1 MNRLNGIIIGLL
13 LSISILGF
21 AQTGE
26 KNFIDQNYIEV
37 TGKAE
42 LNILPDMIYLKIV
55 LYDKNNKDKL
65 TLPEIERKMISKLSE
80 IGIDVNKDLSLLDF
94 VSNLK
99 SYLLKANT
107 VLLTKQYQLIVHD
120 AKILQKIFFEFQEL
134 GISNV
139 SIVKLEHSEI
149 ERYRKEAKVFAIK
162 AAKEK
167 AEMLA
172 IAINQKIGNAIYIQE
187 ADNLNRHTT
196 SNAYA
201 WQGVPSSNLIIRGAS
216 SILSSPSNEP
226 LETDIEF
233 ETIKVES
240 TFLVR
245 FALE

>member
-1 MNRLNGIIIGLL
+1 MKRLNGLIIGLL
-13 LSISILGF
+13 LSISIDGF
-21 AQTGE
+21 AQTGV

-65 TLPEIERKMISKLSE
+65 TLPEIERKMISKLLE

-99 SYLLKANT
+99 SHLLKTNS
-107 VLLTKQYQLIVHD
+107 VVLTKQYQLIVRD
-120 AKILQKIFFEFQEL
+120 AKSLQKVFFEFQEL
-134 GISNV
+134 GISDV

-149 ERYRKEAKVFAIK
+149 ERYRKEAKVFAVK

-167 AEMLA
+167 AEMLV
-172 IAINQKIGNAIYIQE
+172 IALNQKIGKAIFVQE
-187 ADNLNRHTT
+187 QADNLRNITLNELR
-196 SNAYA
+196 
-201 WQGVPSSNLIIRGAS
+201 VPSSNLIIRGTS
-216 SILSSPSNEP
+216 SLPTSPSNVPE
-226 LETDIEF
+226 ETDIEF